1 MYTIVSNVTR
11 KLYRRAPHKSAHG
24 LVHTI
29 YYLKTCSTCQRII
42 KALNLSKDFT
52 QQDLKTTPISASD
65 LEVLKSLSGSFEALF
80 SKRAKLYKEM
90 GLKNKMLQ
98 EADYR
103 QYILEHY
110 TFLKRP
116 VLVIEDQIFVGNSP
130 KIIAAAKLAL
140 TNA

>member
-1 MYTIVSNVTR
+1 M
-11 KLYRRAPHKSAHG
+11 KK
-24 LVHTI
+24 I

-42 KALNLSKDFT
+42 KTLNLSKDFT

-103 QYILEHY
+103 QYILKHY

-116 VLVIEDQIFVGNSP
+116 VLVIEDQIFCGKQSQNYSGR
-130 KIIAAAKLAL
+130 KISLDQCIIEKPPLSRL
-140 TNA
+140 P

>member
-1 MYTIVSNVTR
+1 M
-11 KLYRRAPHKSAHG
+11 KK
-24 LVHTI
+24 I
-29 YYLKTCSTCQRII
+29 YSLKTCSTCQRII
-42 KALNLSKDFT
+42 KALDLSNEFVH
-52 QQDLKTTPISASD
+52 QDVKTTPISASD
-65 LEVLKSLSGSFEALF
+65 LEGLKTLSGSYVSLF
-80 SKRAKLYKEM
+80 NKRAKLYKEM

-130 KIIAAAKLAL
+130 KIIAAAKLVL

>member
-1 MYTIVSNVTR
+1 M
-11 KLYRRAPHKSAHG
+11 KK
-24 LVHTI
+24 I

-52 QQDLKTTPISASD
+52 QQDLKKKPISASD
-65 LEVLKSLSGSFEALF
+65 LEMLKSLSGSFEALF
-80 SKRAKLYKEM
+80 NKRAKLYKEM

-98 EADYR
+98 EDDYR

-116 VLVIEDQIFVGNSP
+116 VLIFENQIFMGNSP

>member
-1 MYTIVSNVTR
+1 M
-11 KLYRRAPHKSAHG
+11 KK
-24 LVHTI
+24 I

-52 QQDLKTTPISASD
+52 QQDLKTIPISASD

-103 QYILEHY
+103 QYILKHY

>member
-1 MYTIVSNVTR
+1 M
-11 KLYRRAPHKSAHG
+11 KK
-24 LVHTI
+24 I

-42 KALNLSKDFT
+42 KTLNLSKDFT

-90 GLKNKMLQ
+90 ELKNKMLQ

-103 QYILEHY
+103 KYILDHY

-130 KIIAAAKLAL
+130 KTITAAKFAL

>member
-1 MYTIVSNVTR
+1 M
-11 KLYRRAPHKSAHG
+11 KK
-24 LVHTI
+24 I

-42 KALNLSKDFT
+42 KALSLSKDFK
-52 QQDLKTTPISASD
+52 QQDLKTTPISSSD

-103 QYILEHY
+103 QYILKHY

>member
-1 MYTIVSNVTR
+1 M
-11 KLYRRAPHKSAHG
+11 KK
-24 LVHTI
+24 I

-52 QQDLKTTPISASD
+52 QQDLKKKPISASD
-65 LEVLKSLSGSFEALF
+65 LEMLKSLSGSFEALF
-80 SKRAKLYKEM
+80 NKRAKLYKEM

-98 EADYR
+98 EDDYR

-116 VLVIEDQIFVGNSP
+116 VIVFEDQIFVGNSP

-140 TNA
+140 PNA

>member
-1 MYTIVSNVTR
+1 M
-11 KLYRRAPHKSAHG
+11 KK
-24 LVHTI
+24 I

-42 KALNLSKDFT
+42 KALSLSKDFKH
-52 QQDLKTTPISASD
+52 QDLKTTPISSSD
-65 LEVLKSLSGSFEALF
+65 LEVLKSLSGSFESLF
-80 SKRAKLYKEM
+80 NKRAKLYKERM
-90 GLKNKMLQ
+90 LKNKMLQ

-130 KIIAAAKLAL
+130 KTIAEAKLVL